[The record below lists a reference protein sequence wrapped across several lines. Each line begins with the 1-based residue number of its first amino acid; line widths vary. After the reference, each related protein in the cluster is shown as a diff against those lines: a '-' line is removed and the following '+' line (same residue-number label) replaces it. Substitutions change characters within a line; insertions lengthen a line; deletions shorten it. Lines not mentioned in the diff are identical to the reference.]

1 MVEPVD
7 NVVIVIGVIIVDDEV
22 DTGDVDTLEV
32 EVVLVWEIGVSF
44 FAVLVVMGVGGVIE
58 AVEVVLLFVVGVCN
72 FEVVVVIG

>member
-22 DTGDVDTLEV
+22 VNGDVDTLEV

-58 AVEVVLLFVVGVCN
+58 AVEVVLLFGVGVCN